1 MTGLTEG
8 EFSRFSEFFYRRTGM
23 AFGDSKRYFVDR
35 RVLDCMTRAGASS
48 FKGFFAMLRRD
59 PAGPEMEQLI
69 NLLTVNETYFWREG
83 HQLEMLTSS
92 ILPEICRGKA
102 PGDTVRIWSVPCS
115 TGEEP
120 YSIAIQLLQTWP
132 EVDRCNV
139 EIIASDIDTSV
150 LDSARAG
157 VFDQRSVQRLAPR
170 HLQRFFSPCGDGRYH
185 IIEDLRHSISFVHAN
200 VSDRASMAR
209 FRAIDVIFC
218 RNMLIYFDDRSRKEA
233 AESLFD
239 SLRPGGFILLGHSE
253 SMSRICGLFDIRKFP
268 EGIVYQK
275 PNARQAGG

>member
-1 MTGLTEG
+1 MPALTEG

-35 RVLDCMTRAGASS
+35 RVLDRVARAAPSS
-48 FKGFFAMLRRD
+48 FESYFAMLRRD

-92 ILPEICRGKA
+92 ILPEIGRGKV
-102 PGDTVRIWSVPCS
+102 PGDTIRIWSAPCS

-132 EVDRCNV
+132 DVDRYNV
-139 EIIASDIDTSV
+139 EIIASDIDTAV

-157 VFDQRSVQRLAPR
+157 IFDQRSVQRLAPQ
-170 HLQRFFSPCGDGRYH
+170 HLRRFFSPCGEGRYR
-185 IIEDLRHSISFVHAN
+185 IIDDLRNSISFVHAN

-209 FRAIDVIFC
+209 FQAIDVVFC

-275 PNARQAGG
+275 PIAQRFGG